1 MIKSKWMGAIPKK
14 KKKKTGWRV
23 LRIYFSENPP
33 GIFRF
38 VTTKFWRKFSP
49 LAGNSA
55 KLCDTPWIFQHQKP
69 RPIKIPHDLFL
80 NTPGNSISLLIGAWG
95 NLHIMLFIQYPW
107 KFMPSTPLL
116 SVLFGFFLESSNK

>member
-14 KKKKTGWRV
+14 KKKKNRGWRV

-38 VTTKFWRKFSP
+38 VTTKFWRKLSP

-55 KLCDTPWIFQHQKP
+55 KLCGTPWIFQHPKP

-95 NLHIMLFIQYPW
+95 IFTSCSSFSIPLEIHVLNPLALPAVWIFSGIIQ
-107 KFMPSTPLL
+107 
-116 SVLFGFFLESSNK
+116 